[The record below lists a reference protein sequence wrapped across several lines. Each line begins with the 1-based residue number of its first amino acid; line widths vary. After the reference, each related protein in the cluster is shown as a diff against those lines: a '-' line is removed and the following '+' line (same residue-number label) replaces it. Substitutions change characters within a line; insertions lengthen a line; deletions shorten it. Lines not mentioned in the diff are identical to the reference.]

1 MSQTVLQKELFRA
14 IRLRIRTYRK
24 KTAKTLAR
32 FLKSEPDKMN
42 KMQFNKQAI
51 IHAQIFILFLDYRA

>member
-14 IRLRIRTYRK
+14 TVLRIRTYIK

-32 FLKSEPDKMN
+32 FFKTGTE
-42 KMQFNKQAI
+42 QGKQNAV
-51 IHAQIFILFLDYRA
+51 Q

>member
-14 IRLRIRTYRK
+14 TVLRIRTYIK

-32 FLKSEPDKMN
+32 FLKPEPDKMN
-42 KMQFNKQAI
+42 KVQFNK
-51 IHAQIFILFLDYRA
+51 